1 MKEVKGNLIS
11 LAKEGQFDVIIH
23 GANCFHTMG
32 AGIAK
37 SIKKEF
43 PKAFEAD
50 KETNF
55 GDRNKLGTISLAT
68 FQINEEAD
76 FLTVIN
82 AYTQFGIRQ
91 HGYSSPIDYTAVD
104 NCFYEIQKQFGY
116 KHLRFGIPKIGAG
129 LAGGDWEVI
138 SRIIENYLGQ
148 EDLTLVVLE

>member
-11 LAKEGQFDVIIH
+11 LAKEGHFDVIIH
-23 GANCFHTMG
+23 GCNCFHTMG

-37 SIKKEF
+37 AIKEEF

-50 KETNF
+50 KETKF

-68 FQINEEAD
+68 FQINEKAD

-82 AYTQFGIRQ
+82 AYTQFRTWRRGD
-91 HGYSSPIDYTAVD
+91 SPPVDYTAVD

-116 KHLRFGIPKIGAG
+116 KHLRFGIPKIGTG
-129 LAGGDWEVI
+129 LAGGDWKVI

-148 EDLTLVVLE
+148 EDLTLVLLN